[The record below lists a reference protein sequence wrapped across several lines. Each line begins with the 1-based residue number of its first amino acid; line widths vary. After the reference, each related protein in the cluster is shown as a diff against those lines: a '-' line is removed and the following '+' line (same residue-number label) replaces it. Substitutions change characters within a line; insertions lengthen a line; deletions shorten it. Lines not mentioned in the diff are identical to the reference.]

1 MTSEF
6 IMSKEFKLQ
15 ELEMKP
21 QFAVI
26 EAGAG
31 AGKTYN
37 LVGLVHRI
45 ACQCDKPFLASNR
58 DIRRVLMVTFTTAAA
73 QEMRQRLRAKFIE
86 ENVASAQRQLGGMF
100 ISTIHSFCHMAY
112 RDYGPK
118 AGLPPIEGEMQAGDS
133 LVTQIAQD
141 WWRAEVANGRMPPAV
156 SKCITCTKTVLAT
169 PNVKVGASFESLKSY
184 ALKRSEELASETG
197 IVTFDSAI
205 KRLHSAL
212 TSDATSKRL
221 RDEIHKDF
229 DVCLVD
235 EAQDTDNEQ
244 WEIIRTLFGPGT
256 GKTLIMVGDRKQ
268 AIYGFRGA
276 DVENYLNAINLAKEQ
291 GEVFH
296 INENNRCSFV
306 MKDALNSIFAPESLS
321 PFFGTKGTFRAIETP
336 NDEPRKKK
344 AEDLNLPHPLRIVKD
359 DGNDIV
365 VREVAKLLRELN
377 PEADKEPDDDKAR
390 NLIRHEATIGILT
403 RTQKESESIHK
414 ALVSAGLRAAIA
426 GNASIFSSPT
436 AKHVHLLLSCVLNPE
451 RTGIRRSLIAMRPSI
466 FALQGDLQAVL
477 DEHEEPI
484 TQWLRTTREIWLK
497 KGFGA
502 AWQNLMRTPPSNGMH
517 NIRLASAIHA
527 NGARLLANID
537 HIGELLMLRERSLKL
552 TPEALIDHLAGRIE
566 SEGATEEDEAAEEER
581 IRPETAHPQIIV
593 RTMHSAKG
601 LEYHGVV
608 IPGINRGM
616 DISYNRDMMNVLRS
630 QGESEFVDETS
641 DEAKK
646 DAVASQSHMEN
657 ARLLYVA
664 LTRAQRKIV
673 LLWGDEPIKD
683 KFSFAKCFQRV
694 HGASNGSSLAAA
706 LGIKADERASEDE
719 IALAKRLTLQPTAVR
734 ELATPHT
741 PGYLRT
747 STSFSRLSDAED
759 DESKARGISGS
770 SPVQLPLTEFPSGK
784 APGLMLH
791 SLLETLDFARAAQD
805 ADYCYAETLRKLTL
819 SGLFQGKSAAQ
830 KEPMARKVAEALPLW
845 LKQPLTGSGLILANT
860 PKNGRSAE
868 MRFSL
873 RCELNNSDRKRRS
886 LPTTWQSDLVRA
898 FENEYKD
905 TDKKDL
911 VITENDLS
919 AEAVQGLLNGSI
931 DLVVTHQSD
940 GRIFIIDWKSNK
952 LGFLAEHYEG
962 DKLINGILGHGYQLQ
977 YTLYAAALHLHM
989 KSCLDSWKYDD
1000 FGGCHYL
1007 FLRALGHGKS
1017 NAGDF
1022 FHRPSWEQIRSV
1034 LLALGFTPEEI
1045 N

>member
-1 MTSEF
+1 MNT
-6 IMSKEFKLQ
+6 EFKLEDF
-15 ELEMKP
+15 ELNP
-21 QFAVI
+21 RFAVI

-45 ACQCDKPFLASNR
+45 ATQEKKPHLAKNR

-86 ENVASAQRQLGGMF
+86 ENIASAQRQLGGMF

-118 AGLPPIEGEMQAGDS
+118 AGLPPIEGEMQSGKS

-141 WWRAEVANGRMPPAV
+141 WWRSEVANNRKPPGV
-156 SKCITCTKTVLAT
+156 GKCIICTKTVLAT
-169 PNVKVGASFESLKSY
+169 PGVKVGADFESLKKY

-205 KRLHSAL
+205 KRLHSGL
-212 TSDATSKRL
+212 IDPATCERL
-221 RDEIHKDF
+221 KEEIHKDF

-276 DVENYLNAINLAKEQ
+276 DVENYLNAINLAKEE

-296 INENNRCSFV
+296 INENNRCSV
-306 MKDALNSIFAPESLS
+306 VVKDSLNLIFQTERLS
-321 PFFGTKGTFRAIETP
+321 PFFGTKGTFDAIVTP
-336 NDEPRKKK
+336 KDAPRLKK
-344 AEDLNLPHPLRIVKD
+344 ATDLNLPQPLRIVTG
-359 DGNDIV
+359 DGDAV
-365 VREVAKLLRELN
+365 VVLEVAKLLRELN
-377 PEADKEPDDDKAR
+377 PEADKELDDRKAS
-390 NLIRHEATIGILT
+390 NLIRHEATIGVLT
-403 RTQKESESIHK
+403 WKQVVAESIHK
-414 ALVSAGLRAAIA
+414 ALVSAGLPAAIA
-426 GNASIFSSPT
+426 GNASIFSTTT
-436 AKHVHLLLSCVLNPE
+436 AKHIHLLLSCVLYPE
-451 RTGIRRSLIAMRPSI
+451 KTGMRRALLAIRPSI
-466 FALQGDLQAVL
+466 FSLEGDLQGIL
-477 DEHEEPI
+477 DKHEESL
-484 TQWLRTTREIWLK
+484 TRWLRENRELWIK
-497 KGFGA
+497 KGFGV
-502 AWQNLMRTPPSNGMH
+502 AWQSLMRTPPSAGIP
-517 NIRLASAIHA
+517 NIRIACASHAI
-527 NGARLLANID
+527 GARLLANFD
-537 HIGELLMLRERSLKL
+537 HIGELLMLRERTLKL
-552 TPEALIDHLAGRIE
+552 TPEALIDHLAGRVE
-566 SEGATEEDEAAEEER
+566 AEGATEAEDAEEDER

-608 IPGINRGM
+608 LPGINDGLA
-616 DISYNRDMMNVLRS
+616 IENSRDKMNVLRS
-630 QGESEFVDETS
+630 KGEAEFVDELS
-641 DEAKK
+641 VDAKK
-646 DAVASQSHMEN
+646 DAVVNQNHMEK

-673 LLWGDEPIKD
+673 LLWGDEPITE

-694 HGASNGSSLAAA
+694 HGANNGSELATI
-706 LGIKADERASEDE
+706 LGIHAESPAEE
-719 IALAKRLTLQPTAVR
+719 EEVAHAKRLAMQTTAIR
-734 ELATPHT
+734 ELETLRT

-747 STSFSRLSDAED
+747 STSFSKLSDAED

-770 SPVQLPLTEFPSGK
+770 SPNQLPLTDFPSGK

-791 SLLETLDFARAAQD
+791 SLLETLDFARAAED
-805 ADYCYAETLRKLTL
+805 AEYCYAETLRKLTL

-845 LKQPLTGSGLILANT
+845 LKQPLAGSGLILAKT

-873 RCELNNSDRKRRS
+873 RCTLNNSARKRAKI
-886 LPTTWQSDLVRA
+886 PNTWQEDIVNA
-898 FENEYKD
+898 FQTEYKG
-905 TDKKDL
+905 TPKEAL
-911 VITENDLS
+911 VIKKEDLS
-919 AEAVQGLLNGSI
+919 TEAIEGLLNGSI
-931 DLVVTHQSD
+931 DMAITHQSD
-940 GRIFIIDWKSNK
+940 GRIYIIDWKSNK
-952 LGFLAEHYEG
+952 LGYLQEHYEG
-962 DKLINGILGHGYQLQ
+962 DKLINGILGHCYQLQ

-989 KSCLDSWKYDD
+989 RSCLKTWKYDD

-1007 FLRALGHGKS
+1007 FLRAFGHGNN

-1022 FHRPSWEQIRSV
+1022 FHRPSWNQISSV
-1034 LLALGFTPEEI
+1034 LLALGFTSEEI

>member
-1 MTSEF
+1 
-6 IMSKEFKLQ
+6 MSKEFNLQ
-15 ELEMKP
+15 KLEMMP

-45 ACQCDKPFLASNR
+45 ACQSDKPFLANNR

-86 ENVASAQRQLGGMF
+86 ENAASAQRQLGGMF

-118 AGLPPIEGEMQAGDS
+118 AGLPPIEGEMQAGNA

-141 WWRAEVANGRMPPAV
+141 WWRTEVANNRKPPDV

-169 PNVKVGASFESLKSY
+169 PGVKVGADFESLKKY
-184 ALKRSEELASETG
+184 ALKRAEELASETG

-205 KRLHSAL
+205 KRLHAAL
-212 TSDATSKRL
+212 TSEATSQRL

-296 INENNRCSFV
+296 INENNRCSVV
-306 MKDALNSIFAPESLS
+306 MKDALNRIFAPESLS
-321 PFFGTKGTFRAIETP
+321 PFFGTKGTFQPIETP
-336 NDEPRKKK
+336 KDSPRKEK
-344 AEDLNLPHPLRIVKD
+344 AEDLNLPHPVRIVKD
-359 DGNDIV
+359 DGDDIV
-365 VREVAKLLRELN
+365 VSEVAKLLRELN
-377 PEADKEPDDDKAR
+377 PEADKEPDDHKAR

-414 ALVSAGLRAAIA
+414 ALVNAGLPAAIA

-451 RTGIRRSLIAMRPSI
+451 KTGIRRSLIAMRPSI
-466 FALQGDLQAVL
+466 FALQGDLQAVF

-484 TQWLRTTREIWLK
+484 TQWLRTTRELWLK

-502 AWQNLMRTPPSNGMH
+502 AWQNLTRTPPSNGMP
-517 NIRLASAIHA
+517 NIRVASAIHA

-537 HIGELLMLRERSLKL
+537 HIGELLMLRERTLKL
-552 TPEALIDHLAGRIE
+552 TPEALINHLSGRIE
-566 SEGATEEDEAAEEER
+566 SKGATEEDEAAEEER

-608 IPGINRGM
+608 IPGVNRGI
-616 DISYNRDMMNVLRS
+616 DISYNRDRMNVLRS
-630 QGESEFVDETS
+630 KGESEFVDETS

-646 DAVASQSHMEN
+646 DAIASQSHMEN

-673 LLWGDEPIKD
+673 LLWGDEPIAE
-683 KFSFAKCFQRV
+683 KFSFAKCFLRV
-694 HGASNGSSLAAA
+694 HGAGTGTALATA
-706 LGIKADERASEDE
+706 LGIQADDPASADEVAQ
-719 IALAKRLTLQPTAVR
+719 AKRLTLQPKAIR

-741 PGYLRT
+741 PGFMRT
-747 STSFSRLSDAED
+747 TTSFSKLSDAED
-759 DESKARGISGS
+759 DEAKARGVSGS
-770 SPVQLPLTEFPSGK
+770 SPEQLPLADFPSGK

-791 SLLETLDFARAAQD
+791 SLLETLDFARAAKD
-805 ADYCYAETLRKLTL
+805 PEYCYAETLSKLTL
-819 SGLFQGKSAAQ
+819 SGLFQGKSASQ
-830 KEPMARKVAEALPLW
+830 KEPMAKKIAEALPLW
-845 LKQPLTGSGLILANT
+845 LKQPLAGSGLILAQT
-860 PKNGRSAE
+860 AKNGRSAE

-873 RCELNNSDRKRRS
+873 RCTLNNSARKRAKI
-886 LPTTWQSDLVRA
+886 PNTWQEDIVNA
-898 FENEYKD
+898 FQTEYKG
-905 TDKKDL
+905 TPKEAL
-911 VITENDLS
+911 VIKKEDLS
-919 AEAVQGLLNGSI
+919 TEAIEGLLNGSI
-931 DLVVTHQSD
+931 DMAITHQSD
-940 GRIFIIDWKSNK
+940 GRIYIIDWKSNK
-952 LGFLAEHYEG
+952 LGYLQEHYEG
-962 DKLINGILGHGYQLQ
+962 DKLINGILGHCYQLQ

-989 KSCLDSWKYDD
+989 RSCLKTWKYDD

-1007 FLRALGHGKS
+1007 FLRAFGHGNN

-1022 FHRPSWEQIRSV
+1022 FHRPSWEQIQSV
-1034 LLALGFTPEEI
+1034 LLALGFEPEEI

>member
-6 IMSKEFKLQ
+6 IMRKEFKLQ

-21 QFAVI
+21 KFAVI

-45 ACQCDKPFLASNR
+45 ACQSDKPFLANNR

-86 ENVASAQRQLGGMF
+86 ENAASAQRQLGGMF

-118 AGLPPIEGEMQAGDS
+118 AGLPPIEGEMQAGNA

-141 WWRAEVANGRMPPAV
+141 WWRAEVANGRTPPAV

-169 PNVKVGASFESLKSY
+169 PNVKVGASFEPLKHY

-276 DVENYLNAINLAKEQ
+276 DVENYLNAINLAKEK

-321 PFFGTKGTFRAIETP
+321 PFFGTKGTFQAIETP
-336 NDEPRKKK
+336 KDEPRKKK
-344 AEDLNLPHPLRIVKD
+344 AEDLNLPHPVRIVKD
-359 DGNDIV
+359 DGDDIV

-377 PEADKEPDDDKAR
+377 PEADKEADEHKAR
-390 NLIRHEATIGILT
+390 KLIRHEATIGILT

-414 ALVSAGLRAAIA
+414 ALVSAGLPAAIA

-484 TQWLRTTREIWLK
+484 TQWLRATRELWLK

-502 AWQNLMRTPPSNGMH
+502 AWQNLTRTPPSNGMP

-537 HIGELLMLRERSLKL
+537 HIGELLMLRERVLKL
-552 TPEALIDHLAGRIE
+552 TPEALVDHLAGRIE

-608 IPGINRGM
+608 LPGINDGLA
-616 DISYNRDMMNVLRS
+616 IKNNRDKMNVLRS
-630 QGESEFVDETS
+630 KGESEFVDEAS

-646 DAVASQSHMEN
+646 DAVADQNHMEK

-673 LLWGDEPIKD
+673 LLWGDEPISE

-694 HGASNGSSLAAA
+694 HGANNGSELATI
-706 LGIKADERASEDE
+706 LGIQAESPAEE
-719 IALAKRLTLQPTAVR
+719 EEVAHAKRLAMQTKAILELETL
-734 ELATPHT
+734 HT

-747 STSFSRLSDAED
+747 STSFSKLSDAED

-770 SPVQLPLTEFPSGK
+770 SPDQLPLTDFPSGK

-791 SLLETLDFARAAQD
+791 SLLETLDFARAAED
-805 ADYCYAETLRKLTL
+805 AEYCYAETLRKLTL

-830 KEPMARKVAEALPLW
+830 KEPMARKVADALPLW
-845 LKQPLTGSGLILANT
+845 LKQPLAGSGLILAKT

-873 RCELNNSDRKRRS
+873 RCALNNAVRKRDKLKGS
-886 LPTTWQSDLVRA
+886 WQDEIVLS
-898 FENEYKD
+898 FEKEYQA
-905 TDKKDL
+905 TDKKAL
-911 VITENDLS
+911 IITKEALS
-919 AEAVQGLLNGSI
+919 KEAVEGLLNGSI
-931 DLVVTHQSD
+931 DMAITHQSD
-940 GRIFIIDWKSNK
+940 GRIYIIDWKSNK
-952 LGFLAEHYEG
+952 LGYLQEHYEG
-962 DKLINGILGHGYQLQ
+962 DKLINGVLGHCYQLQ

-989 KSCLDSWKYDD
+989 RSCLKTWKYDD

-1007 FLRALGHGKS
+1007 FLRAFGHGNN

-1022 FHRPSWEQIRSV
+1022 FHRPSWNQISSV